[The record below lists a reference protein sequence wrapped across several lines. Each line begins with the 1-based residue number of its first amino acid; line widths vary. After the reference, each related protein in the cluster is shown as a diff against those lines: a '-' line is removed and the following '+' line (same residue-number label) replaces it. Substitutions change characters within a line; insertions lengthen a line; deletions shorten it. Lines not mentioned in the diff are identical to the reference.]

1 VATQRLFVVW
11 CVLVGAYAAAHL
23 GRKRNGD
30 LVDQSQLIALA
41 VEQTR
46 DYALLVLD
54 PAGNVLTWNTGAANM
69 TGYRPEEIL
78 GRHFSVFYTHDSVQR
93 GWPAHELKVAA
104 AEGRFEDEDWR
115 VSKDGSR
122 FWANVVITA
131 IRDSNG
137 KLVGFSKVTRN
148 LTERKEHEEA
158 LAQSEER
165 FRLLVESV
173 QDYAIFMLD
182 PQGLISSWNWGAQCI
197 IGYRAIEVI
206 GKHFSRFF
214 TDEDLQAHKPWE
226 ELATARELGR
236 FEGEG
241 WRLRNDGSRFWAR
254 AVVTALYDSAGEL
267 RGFAK
272 VTQDLSDRRH
282 TQALEAAARNVN
294 EFIAVLEHE
303 IRNPL
308 APIQTAIQIL
318 ESTPKTAPERDRM
331 HEIIRRQ
338 ASQLRRIADD
348 MFDITHVAHSEMVT
362 ECKLLDLSKIAN
374 EAMEAIALDAAC
386 KHHRFELNL
395 TSEPLLVEGDAH
407 RLSQLLT
414 NLLTNACTYTPA
426 GGHISI
432 TTKAGGIYAE
442 VAVKD
447 NGYGIEPAA
456 LDQIFEMFVQRTPV
470 VERVGGGLGI
480 GLALARRIAELHKGA
495 LVAESD
501 GPNKGS
507 VFTFR
512 MPLATQ
518 VNVALP
524 SVAPLA
530 PLPESLRILIVDD
543 NADAAATLDMLLTP
557 LGYETCV
564 VGTGMEALQSVQEFK
579 PNVVLLDIGLPGIDG
594 YQVARR
600 LRAMKQSQPMQI
612 VAVTGYGQ
620 EADKQKSLEVGIDV
634 HLVKPVDAAELK
646 SALAGG
652 ATLH

>member
-1 VATQRLFVVW
+1 M
-11 CVLVGAYAAAHL
+11 GA
-23 GRKRNGD
+23 

-46 DYALLVLD
+46 DYALFVLD
-54 PAGNVLTWNTGAANM
+54 PAGNVLTWNMGAANIK
-69 TGYRPEEIL
+69 GYEAEEIL
-78 GRHFSVFYTHDSVQR
+78 GRHFSVFYTHDSVAR
-93 GWPAHELKVAA
+93 GWPTHELKIAA
-104 AEGRFEDEDWR
+104 TEGRFEDDGWR
-115 VSKDGSR
+115 VRKDGSR

-131 IRDSNG
+131 IRDSSG
-137 KLVGFSKVTRN
+137 KLVGFSKVARD

-158 LAQSEER
+158 LEQSEER

-173 QDYAIFMLD
+173 QDYAIFILD
-182 PQGLISSWNWGAQCI
+182 PHGLISSWNWGAQCI
-197 IGYRAIEVI
+197 IGYRASEVI

-226 ELATARELGR
+226 ELATARDHGR

-254 AVVTALYDSAGEL
+254 AVVTALYDSAGQL

-294 EFIAVLEHE
+294 EFIAVLAHE

-308 APIQTAIQIL
+308 APIQTAVQVI

-331 HEIIRRQ
+331 YEIIRRQ
-338 ASQLRRIADD
+338 ASHLRRISDD
-348 MFDITHVAHSEMVT
+348 MLDITHVARGEMVA
-362 ECKLLDLSKIAN
+362 ECKLLDLSKIVN
-374 EAMEAIALDAAC
+374 DTTEAIALDAARR
-386 KHHRFELNL
+386 HHRLELDL
-395 TSEPLLVEGDAH
+395 APEPLLVEGDAH

-414 NLLTNACTYTPA
+414 NLLTNACMYTPP
-426 GGHISI
+426 GGHISV
-432 TTKAGGIYAE
+432 TTRAGGIYAE

-447 NGYGIEPAA
+447 NGLGIEPGA
-456 LDQIFEMFVQRTPV
+456 LDQIFEMFVQRSPV
-470 VERVGGGLGI
+470 IERVGGGLGI
-480 GLALARRIAELHKGA
+480 GLALSRRIAELHRGA
-495 LVAESD
+495 LVAESE

-518 VNVALP
+518 VNVASP
-524 SVAPLA
+524 SVAPPA
-530 PLPESLRILIVDD
+530 PLPDSLRILIVDD
-543 NADAAATLDMLLTP
+543 NVDAAETLNMLLTSF
-557 LGYETCV
+557 GYETSM
-564 VGTGMEALQSVQEFK
+564 VGTGIEALQSVHEFR

-600 LRAMKQSQPMQI
+600 LRAMKQNQPMKI

-620 EADKQKSLEVGIDV
+620 EADKEKSREAGIDV
-634 HLVKPVDAAELK
+634 HLVKPVDAAELR

>member
-1 VATQRLFVVW
+1 M
-11 CVLVGAYAAAHL
+11 
-23 GRKRNGD
+23 
-30 LVDQSQLIALA
+30 DQSQLIELA

-46 DYALLVLD
+46 DYALFVLD
-54 PAGNVLTWNTGAANM
+54 PAGNVLTWNTGAAHM
-69 TGYRPEEIL
+69 KGYTPEEIV
-78 GRHFSVFYTHDSVQR
+78 GRHFSVFYTRDSVER

-104 AEGRFEDEDWR
+104 TEGRFEDEGWR
-115 VSKDGSR
+115 VRKNGSR

-131 IRDSNG
+131 VRDSSG
-137 KLVGFSKVTRN
+137 KLVGFSKVTRD
-148 LTERKEHEEA
+148 LTERREHEEA
-158 LAQSEER
+158 LEQSEER

-182 PQGLISSWNWGAQCI
+182 PKGLISTWNWGAQCI
-197 IGYRAIEVI
+197 IGYRASEVI

-214 TDEDLQAHKPWE
+214 TDEDLHAHKPWQ
-226 ELATARELGR
+226 ELATARDHGR

-241 WRLRNDGSRFWAR
+241 WCLRHDGSRFWAR

-267 RGFAK
+267 RGFAE

-282 TQALEAAARNVN
+282 KQALETAARNVDD
-294 EFIAVLEHE
+294 FMAVLAHE

-308 APIQTAIQIL
+308 APIQTAVQVI
-318 ESTPKTAPERDRM
+318 ESTPKTAPEHDRM
-331 HEIIRRQ
+331 YEIIRRQ

-348 MFDITHVAHSEMVT
+348 MLDIAHFTRGEMIA
-362 ECKLLDLSKIAN
+362 ECKLLDLSRIARDTT
-374 EAMEAIALDAAC
+374 EAIALDAAC
-386 KHHRFELNL
+386 KQHRFELNL
-395 TSEPLLVEGDAH
+395 SSEPLLVEGDAH

-414 NLLTNACTYTPA
+414 NLLTNACKYTPA
-426 GGHISI
+426 GGHISV

-447 NGYGIEPAA
+447 NGRGIEAAA
-456 LDQIFEMFVQRTPV
+456 LDQIFDLFVQRSPV
-470 VERVGGGLGI
+470 VERVGEGLGL
-480 GLALARRIAELHKGA
+480 GLTLSRRIAELHSGA
-495 LVAESD
+495 LVAESE

-518 VNVALP
+518 VNVASLAA
-524 SVAPLA
+524 APPA
-530 PLPESLRILIVDD
+530 PPPPDNLRILIVDD
-543 NADAAATLDMLLTP
+543 NVDAAETLNMLLTSF
-557 LGYETCV
+557 GYETST
-564 VGTGMEALQSVQEFK
+564 VGTGIEALQSVAEFK

-600 LRAMKQSQPMQI
+600 LRAMKQSQPMKI

-620 EADKQKSLEVGIDV
+620 EADKQKSLEAGIDV
-634 HLVKPVDAAELK
+634 HLVKPVDAAELT

>member
-1 VATQRLFVVW
+1 M
-11 CVLVGAYAAAHL
+11 
-23 GRKRNGD
+23 
-30 LVDQSQLIALA
+30 DQSQLIALA

-197 IGYRAIEVI
+197 IGYRASEVI

-254 AVVTALYDSAGEL
+254 AVVTALYDSAG
-267 RGFAK
+267 
-272 VTQDLSDRRH
+272 
-282 TQALEAAARNVN
+282 N
-294 EFIAVLEHE
+294 
-303 IRNPL
+303 
-308 APIQTAIQIL
+308 
-318 ESTPKTAPERDRM
+318 
-331 HEIIRRQ
+331 
-338 ASQLRRIADD
+338 
-348 MFDITHVAHSEMVT
+348 
-362 ECKLLDLSKIAN
+362 C
-374 EAMEAIALDAAC
+374 
-386 KHHRFELNL
+386 
-395 TSEPLLVEGDAH
+395 
-407 RLSQLLT
+407 
-414 NLLTNACTYTPA
+414 
-426 GGHISI
+426 
-432 TTKAGGIYAE
+432 
-442 VAVKD
+442 
-447 NGYGIEPAA
+447 
-456 LDQIFEMFVQRTPV
+456 
-470 VERVGGGLGI
+470 
-480 GLALARRIAELHKGA
+480 
-495 LVAESD
+495 
-501 GPNKGS
+501 
-507 VFTFR
+507 
-512 MPLATQ
+512 
-518 VNVALP
+518 VALRK
-524 SVAPLA
+524 
-530 PLPESLRILIVDD
+530 SLRIYPI
-543 NADAAATLDMLLTP
+543 
-557 LGYETCV
+557 G
-564 VGTGMEALQSVQEFK
+564 GTHRRLKQRRAMSTSSSRYSNTKSAIHSRRFRRRYRSSRAHRK
-579 PNVVLLDIGLPGIDG
+579 PRPNVIGCTRSFVAKHLSFAASLMTCLNH
-594 YQVARR
+594 ARR
-600 LRAMKQSQPMQI
+600 TQRNGHRMQASRSI
-612 VAVTGYGQ
+612 K
-620 EADKQKSLEVGIDV
+620 DR
-634 HLVKPVDAAELK
+634 
-646 SALAGG
+646 
-652 ATLH
+652 

>member
-1 VATQRLFVVW
+1 M
-11 CVLVGAYAAAHL
+11 GA
-23 GRKRNGD
+23 
-30 LVDQSQLIALA
+30 LVDQSQLIELA

-69 TGYRPEEIL
+69 KGYRPEEIL
-78 GRHFSVFYTHDSVQR
+78 GRHFSVFYTHDSVER
-93 GWPAHELKVAA
+93 GWPADDLKVAT
-104 AEGRFEDEDWR
+104 AEGCFEDEDWR
-115 VSKDGSR
+115 VRKDGSR

-131 IRDSNG
+131 IRDSSG
-137 KLVGFSKVTRN
+137 KLVGFSKVTRD

-158 LAQSEER
+158 LEQSEER

-182 PQGLISSWNWGAQCI
+182 PHGLISSWNWGAQCI
-197 IGYRAIEVI
+197 IGYRASEVI

-226 ELATARELGR
+226 ELATARDHGR
-236 FEGEG
+236 FEGQG

-294 EFIAVLEHE
+294 EFIAVLAHE

-308 APIQTAIQIL
+308 APIQTAVQVI
-318 ESTPKTAPERDRM
+318 ESTPKTAPEHDRM
-331 HEIIRRQ
+331 YEIIRRQ

-348 MFDITHVAHSEMVT
+348 MFDITCVARGEMVA
-362 ECKLLDLSKIAN
+362 ECKLLDLSKIVN
-374 EAMEAIALDAAC
+374 DTTEAIALDPAC
-386 KHHRFELNL
+386 MHHRVELDL
-395 TSEPLLVEGDAH
+395 APEALLVEGDAH

-414 NLLTNACTYTPA
+414 NLLTNACTYTPP
-426 GGHISI
+426 GGYISV

-442 VAVKD
+442 VAVED
-447 NGYGIEPAA
+447 NGLGIEPTA
-456 LDQIFEMFVQRTPV
+456 LDEIFEMFVQRSPV

-480 GLALARRIAELHKGA
+480 GLALARRIAELHRGA
-495 LVAESD
+495 LVAESE

-518 VNVALP
+518 VNVASP
-524 SVAPLA
+524 SVAPPEA
-530 PLPESLRILIVDD
+530 LPDSLRILIVDD
-543 NADAAATLDMLLTP
+543 NADAAVTLNVLLTS

-564 VGTGMEALQSVQEFK
+564 VGTGIDALQSVHEFR

-600 LRAMKQSQPMQI
+600 LRAMKQNQPMKI

-620 EADKQKSLEVGIDV
+620 EADKEKSRAAGIDV